1 MAEDNGK
8 LSRDALKHANA
19 ISEIAIFWGLIIAIV
34 VVVIGMMK
42 GLFG

>member
-1 MAEDNGK
+1 MAEDNGE
-8 LSRDALKHANA
+8 LSRDALAYANE